1 VRIAREETKFG
12 LSAEDALS
20 IVKSGLFREM
30 KNIRIRGL
38 MGMAT
43 YTENREQIRAEFQRL
58 NLIFDEM
65 KVSAFQDAGYF
76 DQRSYGMSGDYLLAV
91 EEGSTMVRVGSLIFG
106 LRNY

>member
-1 VRIAREETKFG
+1 MENV
-12 LSAEDALS
+12 
-20 IVKSGLFREM
+20 
-30 KNIRIRGL
+30 RIRGL
-38 MGMAT
+38 MAMAS

-65 KVSAFQDAGYF
+65 KASAFKDAGYF

-91 EEGSTMVRVGSLIFG
+91 DEGSTMVRVGSLIFG

>member
-1 VRIAREETKFG
+1 
-12 LSAEDALS
+12 
-20 IVKSGLFREM
+20 M

-38 MGMAT
+38 MGMAS

-58 NLIFDEM
+58 NLIFE
-65 KVSAFQDAGYF
+65 KLKASAFKASGSF

-91 EEGSTMVRVGSLIFG
+91 DEGSNMVRVGSLIFG